1 MMNKLMEWLV
11 YRLNRLKVIKWLLAG
26 VIFAFAV
33 LMLIGNNV
41 KDVDMEVIRTAL
53 NNSGRLGTLYEADAN
68 TVKKT
73 FDIDVQETDGY
84 VMYTSDSIMDVSE
97 LLCIKCRDAS
107 KMSELQAAAEARL
120 SSQKV
125 SFENYGTNQSFL
137 LKNAV
142 LEVRGEYLFYAVGE
156 NAAALRSVFSSCVS

>member
-11 YRLNRLKVIKWLLAG
+11 HRLNRIKLIKWLLAG
-26 VIFAFAV
+26 VIFAFAL
-33 LMLIGNNV
+33 LMLIGNDV
-41 KDVDMEVIRTAL
+41 KDVDMGVIRAAL
-53 NNSGRLGTLYEADAN
+53 NNSGQLGTLYEADAN

-97 LLCIKCRDAS
+97 LFCVKCRDAS
-107 KMSELQAAAEARL
+107 KMNELQAAVSARL
-120 SSQKV
+120 SDQKT
-125 SFENYGTNQSFL
+125 SFENYGTDQSFL

-142 LEVRGEYLFYAVGE
+142 LEVRGEYLFYAVGG
-156 NAAALRSVFSSCVS
+156 NAAVLRSAFLNVVS

>member
-1 MMNKLMEWLV
+1 MA
-11 YRLNRLKVIKWLLAG
+11 IKWLLAG
-26 VIFAFAV
+26 VIFAFAA

-41 KDVDMEVIRTAL
+41 KDVDMEVIRTAI
-53 NNSGRLGTLYEADAN
+53 NSSGRLGTLYEADAN
-68 TVKKT
+68 AVKKT
-73 FDIDVQETDGY
+73 FDIDVQETDGF

-97 LLCIKCRDAS
+97 LFIAKCRDTS
-107 KMSELQAAAEARL
+107 KMNALQAAVEVRL

-125 SFENYGTNQSFL
+125 SFENYGTDQSFL

-156 NAAALRSVFSSCVS
+156 NAAALKSVFSSCIG